1 MFDIFGRQRQ
11 KLLEQ
16 LTLALSEVKN
26 LDSQIVLLKETSQIE
41 ASLLEEKVKSKEK
54 DVWDLDRKWEVR
66 YANLE
71 AENNATL
78 SRFMSLQGEYEASH
92 LEARRIQI
100 ALFEEREKSISL
112 SGDVDALQIQC
123 NTLESEKE
131 LMQKKYSD
139 LESEKELMQKRCS
152 DLESEKERINKRQD
166 TRIVFLEQEN
176 HLLMLQIER
185 LQEEV
190 AVDHTDSNMLA
201 VDNAFQKARW
211 ERLEKAL
218 PGYIDHGS
226 IRINAIQE
234 MSRGVRISW
243 RVSQPVGYRSDC
255 AESTFH
261 TLMEKGYPGIEVELG
276 NSNTQKLYRIFPHK
290 LIKGSEDWKLFQTLS
305 ASDWKQLRTLIL
317 ILEQVISQQ
326 WRGISWINEFD
337 PNFWQDSLVKLI
349 KAFKALPKIVR
360 YDMVSLKNEL
370 QNVDYEHLW
379 LEVHGV
385 SFGFEYIPKL
395 EMRIGAALTG
405 AEIFSRHPKFEFPL
419 VDGIKP
425 MSSWYEE
432 SSDDFGPKYE
442 LRFALEAQAIDMQT
456 LGKLSP
462 SDQALVLNLVSL
474 APQFLAELMDRKTA
488 IKRPWITWMSFA
500 KDASE
505 LLKSYQAS
513 LVR

>member
-66 YANLE
+66 YAHLE

-100 ALFEEREKSISL
+100 TLFEEREKSIGL
-112 SGDVDALQIQC
+112 SRDVDALQIQLD
-123 NTLESEKE
+123 TLASEKE

-139 LESEKELMQKRCS
+139 LESEKE
-152 DLESEKERINKRQD
+152 RINKRQD
-166 TRIVFLEQEN
+166 TRIDFLEQEN

-190 AVDHTDSNMLA
+190 TVDHTDSNMLA

-211 ERLEKAL
+211 ERLVKAL

-226 IRINAIQE
+226 IRINAIEE
-234 MSRGVRISW
+234 MSRGARISW
-243 RVSQPVGYRSDC
+243 HVSQPVGYRSDC

-261 TLMEKGYPGIEVELG
+261 ILIEKGYPGIEVELG

-317 ILEQVISQQ
+317 ILDQAISQQ

-379 LEVHGV
+379 LELHGV

-432 SSDDFGPKYE
+432 SRDDFGAKYE
-442 LRFALEAQAIDMQT
+442 LRFALEGQAIDMQT

-462 SDQALVLNLVSL
+462 SDQALVLNLISL
-474 APQFLAELMDRKTA
+474 APQFLAELMDRKTV

-505 LLKSYQAS
+505 LLKNYQAS